1 MKLRVGLVVP
11 VLNNFDQAIDLLYSA
26 KTEHE
31 LKIYIQ
37 PQYRHQ
43 FPLAAAW
50 NRGINEAIKDGCDY
64 IIVSN
69 DDVLFAPFS
78 IDNAIQFIDSDR
90 MNIDFLGFTDVS
102 PTYEDPFMIT
112 FAEQDDTFTPDQ
124 TIGGAVYRDDLF
136 SCFVIKRD
144 FFDKFGTFD
153 ENFDPAWWEDTD
165 MLYRMHLLGG
175 EIFHSPVPYIHLKHQ
190 TTKKL
195 NAPLNSLK
203 SGEYYV
209 EKWGSANKNLT
220 EAFKNPYNDANLSP
234 KEWRKL

>member
-1 MKLRVGLVVP
+1 MMVGLVIP
-11 VLNNFDQAIDLLYSA
+11 VLNNFDQAIDLIYSA
-26 KTEHE
+26 RTKHN
-31 LKIYIQ
+31 LKIYIR
-37 PQYRHQ
+37 PQYRFQ
-43 FPLAAAW
+43 VPLAAAW
-50 NRGINEAIKDGCDY
+50 NRGISEAIEDGCDY
-64 IIVSN
+64 IVVSN

-78 IDNAIQFIDSDR
+78 IDNAIHFIDSDK
-90 MNIDFLGFTDVS
+90 MNIDLLGFNDVS

-112 FAEQDDTFTPDQ
+112 FAEQHDRFIPDQ

-165 MLYRMHLLGG
+165 MLYRIHLLGG
-175 EIFHSPVPYIHLKHQ
+175 EVFPSPVPYIHRKHQ

-195 NAPLNSLK
+195 NAPLNSMK

-209 EKWGSANKNLT
+209 KKWGSANKNLR
-220 EAFKNPYNDANLSP
+220 EAYSTPYNDNAISP
-234 KEWRKL
+234 REWRKL